1 MEKTMELNY
10 QRVPQNDLV
19 GIRYVK
25 DDYESWPARGIIHG
39 LQKDAIQN
47 GVGAAKKI
55 RSFDEWEMTFELT
68 EINGKDAMIFVDKGT
83 VGLTGDILTPDEIRE
98 KSARGELDSTQN
110 LSRFLSVFESGGN
123 VGPGSYGRGKLVF
136 QACSETHTIL
146 CDSLRENDTY
156 VAFKRTI
163 RNNELVQTQ
172 VFDGT
177 NAEVLIKEEAGG
189 RLEPLTE
196 HGTRVTILDLDSKE
210 QFNGTS
216 ISQVFQ
222 NSFDEAL
229 EDSECELAF
238 DKMIQETWWE
248 LILKYNV
255 KIKLIWGD
263 RIKEVELSEP
273 LTSILTKSDKEDGWR
288 VYEKERLNVTIGE
301 DTYRIKRLRLVVAPQ
316 GVTLPENFRQ
326 VVIQR
331 KRMKIGKINKNIEAD
346 NKIRKR
352 FSGIIELDQGLEE
365 LMLEPENLTHYGYKH
380 LRDSAVI
387 QVRNVLRKHL
397 GLFQEELGIIKKGGD
412 ESLEREIQEAL
423 KELNDQAS
431 DLGLMTSFGTGRQSK
446 ELSIRFKEFVLP
458 NDDSLKV
465 EYTDIV
471 GPITCEVK
479 NRATDVFIGNFVCS
493 IVQQGNNHS
502 QELTNTTIEIPP
514 KDAIEVVIDSFQVD
528 STFRY
533 GEGIMLKVEIP
544 EKRVKNTRMLWLGV
558 DEPDGFSTYPFTL
571 NVESPEFPRRRSKRV
586 EIGDEIKDVSFSIT
600 NTSGNVI
607 RANISLS
614 VRRGHPENK
623 NEIIRF
629 INKRSFEVLPLA
641 EESFNQ
647 DEIVITEEL
656 FGFFNDEPL
665 NHDARCCE
673 IYLKIT
679 AADYY
684 PAPGITKGDILAPR
698 KKIPFWVGIDDPGQS
713 IFTDII
719 IEDRENDPR
728 RSWFF
733 GNTGAGYAFH
743 FNQGHPAYM
752 RIKDIDD
759 EGELKNDFYKEEML
773 KQAFIISLQNE
784 NYKGLFKELSTGGD
798 SYGVVFRDVDS
809 TYEGVITYEEIIGK
823 ALHKLYS

>member
-1 MEKTMELNY
+1 MELNY

-19 GIRYVK
+19 GIKYVK
-25 DDYESWPARGIIHG
+25 DDYESLPAKGLTHG

-47 GVGAAKKI
+47 GVGAAKNF
-55 RSFDEWEMTFELT
+55 RSFNEWEMTFELM
-68 EINGKDAMIFVDKGT
+68 EIKGKDALIFMDKGT
-83 VGLTGDILTPDEIRE
+83 VGLTGDILTPEKIRE
-98 KSARGELDSTQN
+98 KSAKGELDSTQN

-146 CDSLRENDTY
+146 CDSLREDDTY
-156 VAFKRTI
+156 VTFKRTI

-172 VFDGT
+172 VFEGAD
-177 NAEVLIKEEAGG
+177 AEAFINEETGG
-189 RLEPLTE
+189 KLNPLPE
-196 HGTRVTILDLDSKE
+196 HGTRITILDLDPGK
-210 QFNGTS
+210 QFNDLT
-216 ISQVFQ
+216 IAQVFQ
-222 NSFDEAL
+222 NSFDEGL

-248 LILKYNV
+248 LLLKYQV
-255 KIKLIWGD
+255 KINLIWGD
-263 RIKEVELSEP
+263 KSKKVELAEP
-273 LTSILTKSDKEDGWR
+273 LKSILTKKDKEDDWR

-301 DTYRIKRLRLVVAPQ
+301 RTFRIKRLRLVVAPQ

-365 LMLEPENLTHYGYKH
+365 LMLEPENLTHYGYKNYH
-380 LRDSAVI
+380 NSAI
-387 QVRNVLRKHL
+387 KQVRNVLRKHL
-397 GLFQEELGIIKKGGD
+397 GLFQEELGIIKKGRD

-423 KELNDQAS
+423 KELNEQAS
-431 DLGLMTSFGTGRQSK
+431 DLGLMTSFGTGRKSK
-446 ELSIRFKEFVLP
+446 DISIQFKEFVLP
-458 NDDSLKV
+458 NNDSLRV
-465 EYTDIV
+465 EYTDTV
-471 GPITCEVK
+471 GPITCEIK
-479 NRATDVFIGNFVCS
+479 NKRTDLFSGTFKGS
-493 IVQQGNNHS
+493 IVQQGNDHA
-502 QELTNTTIEIPP
+502 QELTSTPIEIPP
-514 KDAIEVVIDSFQVD
+514 KDCIEVVIDGFQID
-528 STFRY
+528 GDFRY
-533 GEGIMLKVEIP
+533 EEGVMLKVEVSEQKI
-544 EKRVKNTRMLWLGV
+544 KNTRMLWLGM
-558 DEPDGFSTYPFTL
+558 DEPDDPSSYPFTL
-571 NVESPEFPRRRSKRV
+571 SVEAPEFPRKKSKRV
-586 EIGDEIKDVSFSIT
+586 EVGDEIKNVGFSIT
-600 NTSGNVI
+600 NTSGNSI
-607 RANISLS
+607 KANISLS
-614 VRRGHPENK
+614 VRRGQEDNK
-623 NEIIRF
+623 DEIIRL
-629 INKRSFEVLPLA
+629 INERGFEVLPLA
-641 EESFNQ
+641 EESFTQ
-647 DEIVITEEL
+647 DEILITEEL
-656 FGFFNDEPL
+656 FGFFSDEPL

-684 PAPGITKGDILAPR
+684 PGLGITKGDILAPR

-728 RSWFF
+728 RSWFS
-733 GNTGAGYAFH
+733 GNSGAGYAFH
-743 FNQGHPAYM
+743 FNQGHPAYK

-784 NYKGLFKELSTGGD
+784 NFKGLFEELGTGGD
-798 SYGVVFRDVDS
+798 SYGDVFRDVAS
-809 TYEGVITYEEIIGK
+809 TDEGVITYEEIVGK